1 MIEFNGEL
9 TFKNEALK
17 VGKQTFSFSIYFNCG
32 IGGDLNFGEEIRLG
46 ASYILGAGVIIEVYE
61 E

>member
-17 VGKQTFSFSIYFNCG
+17 VGKQTFSFSINIGLGTG
-32 IGGDLNFGEEIRLG
+32 IELGEDLLFKNSKYIGFGFGR
-46 ASYILGAGVIIEVYE
+46 EVYAE
-61 E
+61 